1 MRRKTGENIFGRL
14 SFPSKKGFFTE
25 PLINKLY
32 LLLGIFVITIAA
44 IILIDNYFDRTHT
57 IYYQETIRNQEQKQ
71 RMEGLLKEN
80 LLHINLNFKSYSSV
94 THPQQLK
101 NIQEDIRKRITH
113 SVNILEKLDKGGD
126 INVIKAVNMEGQDRI
141 KEIIQYKNDEYTG
154 SIQEIRDI
162 TPLLYELQSLSAK
175 ITGSME
181 GLITA
186 EVATNQAGM
195 ETVSFY
201 QKQAESILAR
211 IYEFENQISFKISK
225 TISALNKR
233 HLIIFEKYTRLKYL
247 SLVVFS
253 LMAGFITFLIINQIR
268 LVLINR
274 QKAEETNKKLLKAVE
289 QSPVSI
295 LITNTHGIIEY
306 INTTF
311 EHRNNVS
318 KKEIEGTSLHFLRS
332 KNDDSFSALLL
343 EIIQEGRSWEG
354 EIKSINSNENIIWEK
369 VSISPVF
376 NEENTISNFI
386 AIKEDVTEKRLLTQS
401 LKESIEALKTI
412 TENLPVGI
420 LITDQDKNI
429 QEINL
434 TAATTMG
441 FDNLNDALQ
450 FVKKHQYNHLFKT
463 LKKDQYKDEVAGV
476 TITTLEERLT
486 IPENNISR
494 TVLKNIIP
502 VKVNHTEII
511 LEAFMDITVQKEIQ
525 RREAEANKA
534 KSEFLAN
541 MSHEIRT
548 PMNGIIGATELLAQT
563 RLNRDQQN
571 ILTIISR
578 SCDNLLNII
587 NDILDF
593 SKIEAGKMK
602 IEKYPFNL
610 RSTVDYLLDQMSFR
624 SHEKNLELMASV
636 DESIPEVLIGDE
648 GRLIQ
653 IIINLMG
660 NAVKFTQEGEV
671 VLRVELKRKEGK
683 ETLLHFAIEDSGIG
697 IPPEKKEKIFES
709 FTQADGSTTRKYGG
723 TGLGTSISKMLVELM
738 GGKIWVESPNPNFE
752 WSKENPG
759 SVFHFIIPFSFDKN
773 KTSID
778 IKNPKMNVLKALIV
792 DNHRTNL
799 LLLKK
804 MFYNWG
810 ITPDVA
816 NDEKSAIN
824 KIQET
829 KDFNLI
835 IVNSHILNLKT
846 SHQPL
851 IDRLKKRNDHIKTIL
866 FSSRRISKMDGF
878 DVIMEKPIKQ
888 TLLYNTINQLF
899 FNDSNKNDQKNF
911 ITSSSHKNKRVLL
924 VEDNPIN
931 QKITE
936 KMLEKIGLPTIISS
950 NGQEAVNL
958 ILNKK
963 ENFDLILMDIQM
975 PLLNGLDATKELRKA
990 GISTPIIAMTA
1001 NVLKGDREKC
1011 LEVGM
1016 NDYIGKPVK
1025 LNDLQHTIQKWI

>member
-1 MRRKTGENIFGRL
+1 M
-14 SFPSKKGFFTE
+14 
-25 PLINKLY
+25 
-32 LLLGIFVITIAA
+32 LLGIFVITIAA
-44 IILIDNYFDRTHT
+44 IILIDNYFDRNHT
-57 IYYQETIRNQEQKQ
+57 IHYQETIRNQEQKQ
-71 RMEGLLKEN
+71 RMEGLLREN
-80 LLHINLNFKSYSSV
+80 LLHINLIFKSFSSI
-94 THPQQLK
+94 THPQQLN
-101 NIQEDIRKRITH
+101 NIQEDIRNRITQ

-126 INVIKAVNMEGQDRI
+126 VTVIKAVNMEDQDRI
-141 KEIIQYKNDEYTG
+141 QEVIKYRNDEYTG
-154 SIQEIRDI
+154 TIQEIRDI
-162 TPLLYELQSLSAK
+162 APLLYELQSLSAK
-175 ITGSME
+175 ITGSLE
-181 GLITA
+181 GILISAPTA
-186 EVATNQAGM
+186 KQPNLESI
-195 ETVSFY
+195 SFY

-233 HLIIFEKYTRLKYL
+233 HLIVFEKYTRLKYL

-253 LMAGFITFLIINQIR
+253 FLAGFITFLIINQIR

-306 INTTF
+306 INKTF
-311 EHRNNVS
+311 EKRNNVS
-318 KKEIEGTSLHFLRS
+318 KKEIEGTSLHFLQS
-332 KNDDSFSALLL
+332 KNDDSFSARLLD
-343 EIIQEGRSWEG
+343 IIQEGKSWEG
-354 EIKSINSNENIIWEK
+354 EIQSYNSKGEIIWEQ
-369 VSISPVF
+369 VSISPVL

-420 LITDQDKNI
+420 LITDQNKNI

-441 FDNLNDALQ
+441 FDNLEDALE
-450 FVKKHQYNHLFKT
+450 FVKKHHYHQLFQT
-463 LKKDQYKDEVAGV
+463 LKKDQYKDEVAGI

-486 IPENNISR
+486 VEENNISR
-494 TVLKNIIP
+494 TILKNIIP
-502 VKVNHTEII
+502 VKVNHTEIM

-548 PMNGIIGATELLAQT
+548 PMNGIIGATELLGQT

-636 DESIPEVLIGDE
+636 DESIPAIIIGDE

-653 IIINLMG
+653 VIINLMG

-671 VLRVELKRKEGK
+671 VLKVDLERKDGK
-683 ETLLHFAIEDSGIG
+683 EILLHFAIEDSGIG
-697 IPPEKKEKIFES
+697 IPSEKKEKIFES

-738 GGKIWVESPNPNFE
+738 GGKIWVESPNPSFA

-759 SVFHFIIPFSFDKN
+759 SVFHFILPFTFDKN
-773 KTSID
+773 KTNID
-778 IKNPKMNVLKALIV
+778 IKNPKMNTLKALIV

-799 LLLKK
+799 LLIKK

-810 ITPDVA
+810 ISPEVA
-816 NDEKSAIN
+816 NDEKSAFQ
-824 KIQET
+824 KIQENNN
-829 KDFNLI
+829 FNLI
-835 IVNSHILNLKT
+835 IINSHILNLNAPD
-846 SHQPL
+846 QLL
-851 IDRLKKRNDHIKTIL
+851 INQLKQRPTNVKTIL
-866 FSSRRISKMDGF
+866 FSSRRISAMDGF

-888 TLLYNTINQLF
+888 TLLFNTINQLF
-899 FNDSNKNDQKNF
+899 FNDPNTEKNKKLVS
-911 ITSSSHKNKRVLL
+911 SSSHKNKKILL

-936 KMLEKIGLPTIISS
+936 KMLERIGLQTVISS

-1025 LNDLQHTIQKWI
+1025 LNDLQHTLQKWI

>member
-1 MRRKTGENIFGRL
+1 MRRKTDKNIFRKL
-14 SFPSKKGFFTE
+14 SLPSNKGLFNE
-25 PLINKLY
+25 PVINKLY
-32 LLLGIFVITIAA
+32 LLLGVFVCTIAA
-44 IILIDNYFDRTHT
+44 ILLIDNYFDRTHT

-71 RMEGLLKEN
+71 RIEGLLKEN
-80 LLHINLNFKSYSSV
+80 LLHINLDFKSYSSV
-94 THPQQLK
+94 NHPQQLS
-101 NIQEDIRKRITH
+101 NIQRDIRNRITQ
-113 SVNILEKLDKGGD
+113 SVNILEKLDKGGE
-126 INVIKAVNMEGQDRI
+126 ITVYKAVNLEDQDSI
-141 KEIIQYKNDEYTG
+141 KEVIKYRNDQYTG
-154 SIQEIRDI
+154 TIQEIRDI
-162 TPLLYELQSLSAK
+162 NSLLYELQSLSAK
-175 ITGSME
+175 ITGSLE
-181 GLITA
+181 GVL
-186 EVATNQAGM
+186 ATENSLTPATL
-195 ETVSFY
+195 ETVNFY
-201 QKQAESILAR
+201 QKQAESILTR

-233 HLIIFEKYTRLKYL
+233 HHIIFEKYTRLKYL
-247 SLVVFS
+247 NLVVFT
-253 LMAGFITFLIINQIR
+253 LLAGFITFLIINQIR
-268 LVLINR
+268 VVLINR

-306 INTTF
+306 INKTF
-311 EHRNNVS
+311 EERNNVL
-318 KKEIEGTSLHFLRS
+318 KQELEGTSLHYLHS
-332 KNDDSFSALLL
+332 KNNENFSTLLL
-343 EIIQEGRSWEG
+343 ETIQEGKSWEG
-354 EIKSINSNENIIWEK
+354 EIQSLNPNGDIIWEK

-376 NEENTISNFI
+376 GEENTISNFI

-420 LITDQDKNI
+420 LITDKEKKI

-434 TAATTMG
+434 TAATIMG
-441 FDNLNDALQ
+441 FDNLSDAME
-450 FVKKHQYNHLFKT
+450 FVKKRKYQQLFQT
-463 LKKDQYKDEVAGV
+463 LKKDQYTDEAAGV

-486 IPENNISR
+486 VEENNISR
-494 TVLKNIIP
+494 TILKNIIP
-502 VKVNHTEII
+502 VKVNHSDIM
-511 LEAFMDITVQKEIQ
+511 LEAFMDITAQKEIQ
-525 RREAEANKA
+525 RREKEANKA

-548 PMNGIIGATELLAQT
+548 PMNGIIGATELLGQT

-578 SCDNLLNII
+578 SCENLLNII

-602 IEKYPFNL
+602 IEKYPFDL

-636 DESIPEVLIGDE
+636 DESIPSVLIGDE

-653 IIINLMG
+653 VIINLMG

-671 VLRVELKRKEGK
+671 ILKVDVERQARQEII
-683 ETLLHFAIEDSGIG
+683 LHFAIEDSGIG
-697 IPPEKKEKIFES
+697 IPPEKIEKIFES
-709 FTQADGSTTRKYGG
+709 FTQADGSTTRKFGG

-738 GGKIWVESPNPNFE
+738 GGKIWVESPNPNYA

-759 SVFHFIIPFSFDKN
+759 SIFHFILPFTYDKGKSN
-773 KTSID
+773 IAF
-778 IKNPKMNVLKALIV
+778 KNPRMKDLRALIV

-810 ITPDVA
+810 IATEIV
-816 NDEKSAIN
+816 NDEKSALDKIN
-824 KIQET
+824 DNRK
-829 KDFNLI
+829 FNIVI
-835 IVNSHILNLKT
+835 INSHIINLDNP
-846 SHQPL
+846 S
-851 IDRLKKRNDHIKTIL
+851 IIKTIKQYAPDIKAIL
-866 FSSRRISKMDGF
+866 FSSRKIASLEGF
-878 DVIMEKPIKQ
+878 DVILEKPIKQ
-888 TLLYNTINQLF
+888 TILYNTINQLF
-899 FNDSNKNDQKNF
+899 FADSKTQKSKPIN
-911 ITSSSHKNKRVLL
+911 SSSSYQNKKILL

-936 KMLEKIGLPTIISS
+936 KMLARLGLTAIISS
-950 NGQEAVNL
+950 NGEEAINL
-958 ILNKK
+958 ILEKK

-975 PLLNGLDATKELRKA
+975 PVLNGLDATKALRKS

-1001 NVLKGDREKC
+1001 NVLKGDKEKC
-1011 LEVGM
+1011 LDAGM